1 MSKLKKSG
9 ARKLVFGLLAGASSI
24 AVLASC
30 APAFAAAD
38 AETKAEIRALKEQ
51 LKRLEK
57 RLESQAQSQRQT
69 ERKVERVE
77 QATVEAGPPGGPVRL
92 VSKDGVPWPSAFYYK
107 AVTITPGGF
116 FEFAG
121 VERSRFMGADIATP
135 FQNIPYGNNLAS
147 YGNEYRFSARRSRF
161 TMQTDADLDPV
172 THVKMYLATDF
183 LGAGQTAN
191 LNQSDSFNFRFRE
204 LYMQID
210 RSEFAGLGGVHLMA
224 GQAYSLIGLNSQG
237 TLANTFLTPPVID
250 DQYMPGF
257 TWARQPGIRLSK
269 DITPELQWAFSAEQ
283 SATTNILPASDV
295 LGHVAP
301 CITNAS
307 LSIGGTGGIAGS
319 GCSGGAIPGVFN
331 VGPVSGSLSN
341 ALNETT
347 TNRLPDLITKAAW
360 DPTFIDRHIHV
371 EVGGML
377 RDFTDQV
384 YWGQHSVWGANVE
397 AGVIIPIIPKWLDFQ
412 FSGLS
417 GNGNGRYGAA
427 QINDATFT
435 STGGF
440 QPIHERQAMV
450 GLTAH
455 VTPQTDVYVFAGGE
469 FASAN
474 YTFVKFA
481 GTPFITAGL
490 YSYGYG
496 NPAYNNIGCNFEG
509 PPALTCVGNT
519 KDVRQI
525 TSGFWHNFYDGPAG
539 KVRVGAQYSYTVR
552 DSFNGV
558 SGAYKGTES
567 MFFTSLRYYPF
578 N

>member
-1 MSKLKKSG
+1 MSKIKNSG
-9 ARKLVFGLLAGASSI
+9 ARKWVLGLLAGVSSI
-24 AVLASC
+24 AVFASC

-51 LKRLEK
+51 LKRLEQ

-77 QATVEAGPPGGPVRL
+77 HATVEAGPPGGPMRL
-92 VSKDGVPWPSAFYYK
+92 VSKDGAPWPTAFYYK

-116 FEFAG
+116 FEFASLY
-121 VERSRFMGADIATP
+121 RSRFIGADIATP
-135 FQNIPYGNNLAS
+135 FQNIPYDNNVAS

-204 LYMQID
+204 LYAQVD
-210 RSEFAGLGGVHLMA
+210 RSDFGGFHVMA
-224 GQAYSLIGLNSQG
+224 GQAYSLIGLNSKG
-237 TLANTFLTPPVID
+237 TLASTFLTPPVID

-257 TWARQPGIRLSK
+257 TWSRQPGIRLSK
-269 DITPELQWAFSAEQ
+269 DIGPEFQVAFSAES
-283 SATTNILPASDV
+283 SATTYILPASDIN
-295 LGHVAP
+295 GHVAP
-301 CITNAS
+301 CLAGAATA
-307 LSIGGTGGIAGS
+307 GIAGAA
-319 GCSGGAIPGVFN
+319 CAGGTLPGAYN
-331 VGPVSGSLSN
+331 VGPVGGSLYNSLN
-341 ALNETT
+341 AVT
-347 TNRLPDLITKAAW
+347 TNRMPDLIAKAAW
-360 DPTFIDRHIHV
+360 DPTYFDRHIHV

-384 YWGQHSVWGANVE
+384 YWGQHSVWGGTIE
-397 AGVIIPIIPKWLDFQ
+397 AGLIVPIIPKWLDFQ
-412 FSGLS
+412 FSGVS

-427 QINDATFT
+427 QISDATF
-435 STGGF
+435 SPTGGV
-440 QPIHERQAMV
+440 QPIHERQVMI

-469 FASAN
+469 FASSN
-474 YTFVKFA
+474 FSFNKFA
-481 GTPFITAGL
+481 GTPFINAGL

-496 NPAYNNIGCNFEG
+496 NPAYNNIGCNWEG
-509 PPALTCVGNT
+509 PPTLTCVGNI
-519 KDVRQI
+519 KDVRQL
-525 TSGFWHNFYDGPAG
+525 TGGFWHNFYDGPAG
-539 KVRVGAQYSYTVR
+539 KIRVGAQYSYTVK

>member
-9 ARKLVFGLLAGASSI
+9 ARKWVLGLLAGVSSI
-24 AVLASC
+24 AVFASC

-77 QATVEAGPPGGPVRL
+77 QATVEAAPPGGPVRI

-121 VERSRFMGADIATP
+121 VDRSRFIGADIATP

-269 DITPELQWAFSAEQ
+269 DITPELQSASRRNSPRRRTFCPLPTFSAM
-283 SATTNILPASDV
+283 SR
-295 LGHVAP
+295 
-301 CITNAS
+301 
-307 LSIGGTGGIAGS
+307 
-319 GCSGGAIPGVFN
+319 
-331 VGPVSGSLSN
+331 PVS
-341 ALNETT
+341 
-347 TNRLPDLITKAAW
+347 
-360 DPTFIDRHIHV
+360 PTPV
-371 EVGGML
+371 
-377 RDFTDQV
+377 
-384 YWGQHSVWGANVE
+384 
-397 AGVIIPIIPKWLDFQ
+397 
-412 FSGLS
+412 
-417 GNGNGRYGAA
+417 
-427 QINDATFT
+427 
-435 STGGF
+435 
-440 QPIHERQAMV
+440 
-450 GLTAH
+450 
-455 VTPQTDVYVFAGGE
+455 
-469 FASAN
+469 
-474 YTFVKFA
+474 
-481 GTPFITAGL
+481 
-490 YSYGYG
+490 
-496 NPAYNNIGCNFEG
+496 
-509 PPALTCVGNT
+509 
-519 KDVRQI
+519 
-525 TSGFWHNFYDGPAG
+525 
-539 KVRVGAQYSYTVR
+539 
-552 DSFNGV
+552 
-558 SGAYKGTES
+558 
-567 MFFTSLRYYPF
+567 
-578 N
+578 

>member
-1 MSKLKKSG
+1 MCKLKKSG
-9 ARKLVFGLLAGASSI
+9 ARKWAVRLLAGVSSI
-24 AVLASC
+24 AVFASC

-51 LKRLEK
+51 LKRLEQ

-77 QATVEAGPPGGPVRL
+77 QAAVAAPPGGPLRL

-116 FEFAG
+116 FEFAA
-121 VERSRFMGADIATP
+121 VERSRFIGADIATP
-135 FQNIPYGNNLAS
+135 FQNIPYYNNLAS

-161 TMQTDADLDPV
+161 TMQTDADLDAV

-191 LNQSDSFNFRFRE
+191 LNQSNSFNFRFRE
-204 LYMQID
+204 LYAQVD
-210 RSEFAGLGGVHLMA
+210 RSDFGGFHVMA
-224 GQAYSLIGLNSQG
+224 GQAYSLIGLNSKG

-269 DITPELQWAFSAEQ
+269 DITPDLQVAFSAEQ
-283 SATTNILPASDV
+283 SATTFILPASDV
-295 LGHVAP
+295 FGHVAP
-301 CITNAS
+301 CVANAN

-319 GCSGGAIPGVFN
+319 GCSAGTIPGIFN
-331 VGPVSGSLSN
+331 VGPVGGSLSN

-347 TNRLPDLITKAAW
+347 TNRIPDLITKAAW
-360 DPTFIDRHIHV
+360 DPTFFDRHIHV

-377 RDFTDQV
+377 RDFSDQV
-384 YWGQHSVWGANVE
+384 YWAQHSVWGANIE
-397 AGVIIPIIPKWLDFQ
+397 AGVIIPIVPKWLDFQ
-412 FSGLS
+412 FSGVS

-427 QINDATFT
+427 QINDSTFT
-435 STGGF
+435 WTGGA
-440 QPIHERQAMV
+440 QPIHERQVMV

-474 YTFVKFA
+474 FDFVKVAAQPKFGIAA
-481 GTPFITAGL
+481 GT

-496 NPAYNNIGCNFEG
+496 NPAYNNIGCNWVG
-509 PPALTCVGNT
+509 PPSLTCVGNI
-519 KDVRQI
+519 KDVRQL
-525 TSGFWHNFYDGPAG
+525 TGGFWHNFYDGPAG
-539 KVRVGAQYSYTVR
+539 KIRVGAQYSYTVK
-552 DSFNGV
+552 DSFQGV
-558 SGAYKGTES
+558 SGAYRGTES